1 MSFFLTVWKVQL
13 VINRHDNKKREIEI
27 GIPQR
32 FPVLSIF
39 FLIYIS
45 GIFDKVAKTSLLITS
60 LFFINNLGF
69 IAFASLIKNVVKAF
83 EKIAKI
89 ILE

>member
-1 MSFFLTVWKVQL
+1 MTVWKVQL
-13 VINRHDNKKREIEI
+13 VIDRHDNKKKEIEI

-32 FPVLSIF
+32 FPVLYIF

-45 GIFDKVAKTSLLITS
+45 GIFDKVAKTSLLIIS
-60 LFFINNLGF
+60 LFFINNLRF
-69 IAFASLIKNVVKAF
+69 IAFGSLIKKVAKAF
-83 EKIAKI
+83 KKIAKI